1 MVGVFGLV
9 ILALGPVPAM
19 PAVITPVAS
28 AGPVNTAMQAS
39 AASEARGANKVCVT
53 PAAPAKLA
61 MQASA
66 IPDPRPLE
74 FRVCA
79 LVQARAA
86 AWPAILADAVIDPD
100 RLSFRRKTFLEPS
113 DGIPVRAPE
122 VRRALAT
129 ALKGLKPGER
139 KRTRAVLDAIGS
151 GVASGITEE
160 AALASPVAWRTA
172 AQVFKDG
179 RGNPFE
185 LVRALVA
192 LARAAGI
199 PARPSFNGVPVV
211 LVYVMSSAPGR
222 TGTWTVWDPLHPS
235 GSFGRLPVLWIPLRS
250 GDVLPV
256 TVKPRETACVPRIA
270 GRRILAQAEAVR
282 VYEFVKANGTFP
294 VAEAGDLD
302 VSAPE
307 WWEVWT
313 IGAGLDPGPGETVV
327 TVPLPFVPEAG
338 YGAREH
344 AVWSSDPSR
353 VKPDL
358 QPHAQTDQYL
368 GGLLLTVRVVI
379 SPAVAHPLAPA
390 ASEARRSPAEAA
402 PLPMPVP

>member
-1 MVGVFGLV
+1 MVGLSGLV
-9 ILALGPVPAM
+9 FLALGLASS
-19 PAVITPVAS
+19 AVLATPVLPAS
-28 AGPVNTAMQAS
+28 G
-39 AASEARGANKVCVT
+39 AALT
-53 PAAPAKLA
+53 
-61 MQASA
+61 

-86 AWPAILADAVIDPD
+86 TWPAIPADAVIDPD
-100 RLSFRRKTFLEPS
+100 RLSFRRKSFLESS

-139 KRTRAVLDAIGS
+139 KRALAVLDAIGS
-151 GVASGITEE
+151 SVASGIAEE
-160 AALASPVAWRTA
+160 SALSSPVVWRTA

-179 RGNPFE
+179 RGNSFE

-192 LARAAGI
+192 LVRAAGI

-211 LVYVMSSAPGR
+211 LVYVMANAPGR
-222 TGTWTVWDPLHPS
+222 SGSWTVWDPLHPS

-256 TVKPRETACVPRIA
+256 TVKPRETACIPRIS
-270 GRRILAQAEAVR
+270 GRRIQAQADAIR

-294 VAEAGDLD
+294 VAESGDLD
-302 VSAPE
+302 AQSQE

-327 TVPLPFVPEAG
+327 TVPLPFVQEAG

-344 AVWSSDPSR
+344 AVWSSDPAR
-353 VKPDL
+353 IKPDL
-358 QPHAQTDQYL
+358 QPHTQTDQYL

-379 SPAVAHPLAPA
+379 LPAGSGAMRSASPTP
-390 ASEARRSPAEAA
+390 SPA
-402 PLPMPVP
+402 PLPMLAPGANKVRQTPAPLPMLAP